1 MGVLCSPAMH
11 VVDHLFVLLLFVVQ
25 PIHGTLAYQRYI
37 ARIEAGQPAKRVR
50 LYLQTLALQW
60 VALAVLGSAWIVL
73 GRPAADLGFVTPGGN
88 SFLIGAGVVVAMSA
102 LLIHNWRNAIGM
114 NDAIR
119 DRQKASLGKLVHFL
133 PHSNRDFR
141 HFVGVSITA
150 GIVEETLYR
159 GFAFWYLTQ
168 IMPLWAAVIVS
179 ALAFGIGHSY
189 QGIGGIARVT
199 LIGLA
204 FGVFYVFTGSI
215 WLPML
220 AHAILDIL
228 QGATILEILR
238 NKDSAE
244 PQ

>member
-1 MGVLCSPAMH
+1 MH
-11 VVDHLFVLLLFVVQ
+11 LVDHLFVLLLFVVQ
-25 PIHGTLAYQRYI
+25 PIHGTLAYERYI
-37 ARIEAGQPAKRVR
+37 ARIEAGQSANRVR

-60 VALAVLGSAWIVL
+60 VALAVLGSAWVLL
-73 GRPAADLGFVTPGGN
+73 GRPAEDLGFVVPGGN
-88 SFLIGAGVVVAMSA
+88 SFLIGAGVVAAMTA
-102 LLIHNWRNAIGM
+102 LLIHNWRSAFRM
-114 NDAIR
+114 SDEVR
-119 DRQKASLGKLVHFL
+119 DKQKVSLGKLVHFL
-133 PHSNRDFR
+133 PQSNRDFQ

-150 GIVEETLYR
+150 GIVEEILYR

-168 IMPLWAAVIVS
+168 VMPLWAAIIVS

-189 QGIGGIARVT
+189 QGIGGVVRVT
-199 LIGLA
+199 LLGLA

-228 QGATILEILR
+228 QGAMILEILR
-238 NKDSAE
+238 DEDSAE